1 MQQAALAGTPLL
13 LEGDTGIGKSATIQA
28 AAAQSNAELVRFNMS
43 SHITVDDLFGRVAL
57 KTKDEVEGFIFVP
70 QPFTIAFETGSWL
83 LLDELNLAPD
93 NVLQSIEA
101 AIDSGQLHLI
111 DSSSSTNH
119 NRVISMH
126 PSFRLFAAQNPA
138 VNEFRGK
145 RETLSSS
152 LLDRFQPL
160 QLSPLPPSECA
171 EIVAH
176 QLHPGSSEG
185 LASTYA
191 KRMVAMHSAVA
202 LCMSKMIGSSAQ
214 PPVLAT
220 FTLRDLIKWAARCSM
235 LLRWVDAS
243 RQPHHGPSC
252 ELGLNPRPFPR
263 AFNMSACWP
272 EQMSVH

>member
-1 MQQAALAGTPLL
+1 MQAALAGTPLL

-28 AAAQSNAELVRFNMS
+28 AAAQSQAGLVRFNMS
-43 SHITVDDLFGRVAL
+43 SHITVDDIFGKVAL
-57 KTKDEVEGFIFVP
+57 ETKDGVEGFIFVP
-70 QPFTIAFETGSWL
+70 QPFTVAFETGSWL

-160 QLSPLPPSECA
+160 QLLPLPSSECA
-171 EIVAH
+171 EIVAN
-176 QLHPGSSEG
+176 QLHPGSPDG

-191 KRMVAMHSAVA
+191 KRMVATHSAVSS
-202 LCMSKMIGSSAQ
+202 CMSSRTGSSAQ

-220 FTLRDLIKWAARCSM
+220 FTLRDLLKWGARCSM
-235 LLRWVDAS
+235 LFR
-243 RQPHHGPSC
+243 
-252 ELGLNPRPFPR
+252 
-263 AFNMSACWP
+263 
-272 EQMSVH
+272 